1 MGYSILSRRDRI
13 ELENGMFL
21 RLLSALELMQARRA
35 ASLLAEEEQERAFLL
50 DGVAEAGETAWGPCA
65 LTRAFWPERWR
76 KNRESPCSTAARRCW
91 PD

>member
-35 ASLLAEEEQERAFLL
+35 ASLLAEEE
-50 DGVAEAGETAWGPCA
+50 
-65 LTRAFWPERWR
+65 
-76 KNRESPCSTAARRCW
+76 
-91 PD
+91 

>member
-35 ASLLAEEEQERAFLL
+35 ASLLAEEEQERALCSNACLL
-50 DGVAEAGETAWGPCA
+50 ARA
-65 LTRAFWPERWR
+65 LEEEPGKPLFH
-76 KNRESPCSTAARRCW
+76 SGQ
-91 PD
+91 